1 MKRSLTMVSACALA
15 IAGLAAGIAVTGL
28 SANTG
33 PPNQGDP
40 DKILTVVSGYQC
52 SGDLGFLP
60 KVEGGLGQTITV
72 TATSP
77 IVKVTIKSGEK
88 ATLVSASWAAD
99 FLSGTI
105 TISQDVSNYV
115 VWTCAGGGTTTGT
128 TETTQTTTETTPTTT
143 ETTSTTTETT
153 PTTTET
159 TPTTTETT
167 PSTTETTPSTTETT
181 PTTTETTPTT
191 TETTAT
197 TTETTPTTTPE
208 QPGGV
213 AGVATPAQPT
223 TGVAGVATPERP
235 GRMPTPPT
243 TTGTAG
249 VAGVATPELAYT
261 P

>member
-1 MKRSLTMVSACALA
+1 MKRSLTIVSACALA
-15 IAGLAAGIAVTGL
+15 IAGLVAGVAVNGL

-40 DKILTVVSGYQC
+40 DKLLTVASGYQC
-52 SGDLGFLP
+52 SGGLVYLP
-60 KVEGGLGQTITV
+60 KVEGALGRTITV
-72 TATSP
+72 TAAAP

-88 ATLVSASWAAD
+88 ATLVAASWAAD
-99 FLSGTI
+99 YRSGTI

-128 TETTQTTTETTPTTT
+128 TETGTTETGTTETTP
-143 ETTSTTTETT
+143 TTTETT

-167 PSTTETTPSTTETT
+167 PTTTETT

-191 TETTAT
+191 TGTIPRTIETTPITTEATPT
-197 TTETTPTTTPE
+197 TTETTPLVPLR
-208 QPGGV
+208 PP
-213 AGVATPAQPT
+213 PAPADADEAPASTQ
-223 TGVAGVATPERP
+223 ERP
-235 GRMPTPPT
+235 GPTPAPT
-243 TTGTAG
+243 TTTGSAG
-249 VAGVATPELAYT
+249 VAGAATPELAYT

>member
-1 MKRSLTMVSACALA
+1 MKRSLTIVSACALA

-40 DKILTVVSGYQC
+40 DKILTVLSGYQC
-52 SGDLGFLP
+52 SGDLAFLP
-60 KVEGGLGQTITV
+60 KVEGGGLGTTIAV

-77 IVKVTIKSGEK
+77 IVKVTIKSGDQ
-88 ATLVSASWAAD
+88 ATFVSATWAAD

-128 TETTQTTTETTPTTT
+128 TETTTTETTTTT
-143 ETTSTTTETT
+143 ATTTTTTTTTETT

-159 TPTTTETT
+159 TPT
-167 PSTTETTPSTTETT
+167 TTETT

-197 TTETTPTTTPE
+197 TTETTPTTTAE

-213 AGVATPAQPT
+213 AGVATPPQPA
-223 TGVAGVATPERP
+223 AGVATPERP
-235 GRMPTPPT
+235 ARTPTPST
-243 TTGTAG
+243 TTGTSG
-249 VAGVATPELAYT
+249 VLGVATPELAYT

>member
-1 MKRSLTMVSACALA
+1 MKRSLTIVSACALA
-15 IAGLAAGIAVTGL
+15 IAGLVAGIAVNGL

-40 DKILTVVSGYQC
+40 DKVLTVLSGYQC
-52 SGDLGFLP
+52 SGGLVYLP
-60 KVEGGLGQTITV
+60 KVEGGLGRTITV
-72 TATSP
+72 TAAAP

-88 ATLVSASWAAD
+88 AALVSASWAAD
-99 FLSGTI
+99 YRSGTI

-128 TETTQTTTETTPTTT
+128 TTGTTETG
-143 ETTSTTTETT
+143 TTETT

-167 PSTTETTPSTTETT
+167 PTTTETI

-191 TETTAT
+191 TETIPS
-197 TTETTPTTTPE
+197 TTETTPTTTE
-208 QPGGV
+208 
-213 AGVATPAQPT
+213 ATPAT
-223 TGVAGVATPERP
+223 TETTPLVPLRPPSTPADADEAPASTQERP
-235 GRMPTPPT
+235 GPTPAPT
-243 TTGTAG
+243 TTTGAAG
-249 VAGVATPELAYT
+249 VAGAATPELAYT

>member
-1 MKRSLTMVSACALA
+1 MKRSLTIVSACALA
-15 IAGLAAGIAVTGL
+15 IAGLVAGIAVNGL

-40 DKILTVVSGYQC
+40 DKVLTVVSGYQC
-52 SGDLGFLP
+52 SGGLVYLP
-60 KVEGGLGQTITV
+60 KVEGGLGRTITF
-72 TATSP
+72 TAATP

-88 ATLVSASWAAD
+88 ATLVSASWAVD
-99 FLSGTI
+99 YLSGTI

-128 TETTQTTTETTPTTT
+128 TETGTTGTGTTETTP
-143 ETTSTTTETT
+143 TTTETT

-167 PSTTETTPSTTETT
+167 PTTTGTT
-181 PTTTETTPTT
+181 PTTTGTIPRT

-197 TTETTPTTTPE
+197 TTEAAPATTETTPLVPLRPPPAPADADASPASTQERPRPTPAPTTT
-208 QPGGV
+208 
-213 AGVATPAQPT
+213 
-223 TGVAGVATPERP
+223 TGS
-235 GRMPTPPT
+235 
-243 TTGTAG
+243 AG
-249 VAGVATPELAYT
+249 VAGAATPELAYT

>member
-1 MKRSLTMVSACALA
+1 MKRSLTIVSACALA

-143 ETTSTTTETT
+143 ETTPTTTETT

-159 TPTTTETT
+159 TPT
-167 PSTTETTPSTTETT
+167 TTETTPSTTETT

>member
-1 MKRSLTMVSACALA
+1 MKRSLTIVSACALA

-143 ETTSTTTETT
+143 ETT

-159 TPTTTETT
+159 TPT
-167 PSTTETTPSTTETT
+167 TTETTPSTTETT